1 MSYVERL
8 LALGATSVGGDLY
21 LKHTH
26 LGSSRNG
33 DFLISPA
40 GLALLGH
47 ALPAFALESSAL
59 TAAPVVQVPSQD
71 EPELPVSPDQSP
83 TPEALPEPQP
93 ELFAAERRTRG
104 RPKKQTPAV
113 VDYAAGTSVEI
124 EI

>member
-40 GLALLGH
+40 GLELLGH

-59 TAAPVVQVPSQD
+59 TAAPMVQVPSQ
-71 EPELPVSPDQSP
+71 EEQEAQPALTDQSP
-83 TPEALPEPQP
+83 TPEPQP
-93 ELFAAERRTRG
+93 ELFAAERRVRG

-113 VDYAAGTSVEI
+113 VDYAAGASVEI

>member
-40 GLALLGH
+40 GLEVLGH

-71 EPELPVSPDQSP
+71 EPELPVPPDQSP
-83 TPEALPEPQP
+83 TPEPQP
-93 ELFAAERRTRG
+93 ELFAAERRVRG

-113 VDYAAGTSVEI
+113 VDYAAGASVEI